1 MLFNQRYG
9 PTFTVPRTV
18 RAPVAARIADL
29 SDPQAKMS
37 KSAPVD
43 ARGVLRMP
51 DGPDV
56 IRRKVM
62 RAVTV
67 SRSDVRYDPV
77 GQPGVSSLLETLAV
91 CTGDSV
97 DVLVG
102 SYDSYGV
109 LKQDTADA
117 VVAELEPVP
126 RWKRCPRGHDQRWDS
141 GHLSL
146 MWAR

>member
-29 SDPQAKMS
+29 SDPQVKMS

-43 ARGVLRMP
+43 ARGVLRML

-62 RAVTV
+62 R
-67 SRSDVRYDPV
+67 
-77 GQPGVSSLLETLAV
+77 G
-91 CTGDSV
+91 
-97 DVLVG
+97 
-102 SYDSYGV
+102 
-109 LKQDTADA
+109 
-117 VVAELEPVP
+117 
-126 RWKRCPRGHDQRWDS
+126 
-141 GHLSL
+141 
-146 MWAR
+146 